1 MTTPPRRATHHTADA
16 DPPPTQ
22 TAGRGGPRTN
32 PPDPELVAERIA
44 RLTTDARV
52 TRRGYL
58 RILGVLSGGL
68 ALGNVAVAAGV
79 FRRRTA
85 GATQEVVIAEDAAA
99 VPIGGAVRFTYPTDR
114 DPAVLLRLDDDL
126 FVAYSTICTHLACEV
141 LWRAEESD
149 LFCPCH
155 DGHFSPRTGA
165 PTAGPPVRPL
175 PEIVLEM
182 RDGAIVAVG
191 EGRITAEGAADAR

>member
-1 MTTPPRRATHHTADA
+1 MSTHERSDRRESAHG
-16 DPPPTQ
+16 
-22 TAGRGGPRTN
+22 GRAH
-32 PPDPELVAERIA
+32 PPDPDLVAERIT

-58 RILGVLSGGL
+58 RILGILSGGL
-68 ALGNVAVAAGV
+68 ALGNVAVAAGA
-79 FRRRTA
+79 FRRRTE
-85 GATQEVVIAEDAAA
+85 GATVEIVIANDASSIP
-99 VPIGGAVRFTYPTDR
+99 VGGAVRFTYPTER

-141 LWRAEESD
+141 LWRAEHDD

-155 DGHFSPRTGA
+155 DGHFSPENGE
-165 PTAGPPVRPL
+165 PTAGPPIRPL
-175 PEIVLEM
+175 PGILLEE

-191 EGRITAEGAADAR
+191 EAPITREAADAR